1 MLNTA
6 LHTQSCPKCES
17 SFKKITLSNQAFCPH
32 CFTSFFEY
40 FSQSTKTHQTQSY
53 NHQLLSEAIK
63 SEKYELAELLNND
76 LKIPS
81 QEHPYLFTRIE
92 FVRNLDNYKFLNSE
106 NDKSKAAILNEL
118 KSRTPELRD
127 VKDISHK
134 ATSTS
139 QHTYTKTL
147 NEHHINFG
155 YISLCN
161 NTQELESARQENQNR
176 DIQNSFAYHES
187 FGFLGPDT
195 NHLGDG
201 FKLQLGIA
209 LPHLYSDNQIH
220 RISTACSD
228 LGFSLKPMQIKKTSP
243 LIYILENKSSSN
255 TTLKESITTA
265 IQLGYA
271 IKKAET
277 QAQLKSLES
286 NEQQCFKLFS
296 TAFWSLG
303 SFPSINI
310 NEYHSYLEDMICAS
324 AFNYLDKHS
333 PEKLRQL
340 FQSQLPSILL
350 SNDEQSDCDTSK
362 VMNEDFEYFLNT
374 LRS

>member
-1 MLNTA
+1 M
-6 LHTQSCPKCES
+6 E
-17 SFKKITLSNQAFCPH
+17 KKLTELITIFNKDL
-32 CFTSFFEY
+32 EIEE
-40 FSQSTKTHQTQSY
+40 
-53 NHQLLSEAIK
+53 LIK
-63 SEKYELAELLNND
+63 NSVNLPEKIAD
-76 LKIPS
+76 L
-81 QEHPYLFTRIE
+81 EE
-92 FVRNLDNYKFLNSE
+92 
-106 NDKSKAAILNEL
+106 
-118 KSRTPELRD
+118 
-127 VKDISHK
+127 
-134 ATSTS
+134 
-139 QHTYTKTL
+139 
-147 NEHHINFG
+147 
-155 YISLCN
+155 
-161 NTQELESARQENQNR
+161 
-176 DIQNSFAYHES
+176 
-187 FGFLGPDT
+187 
-195 NHLGDG
+195 
-201 FKLQLGIA
+201 
-209 LPHLYSDNQIH
+209 
-220 RISTACSD
+220 RISKVEGLVTEAKEKND
-228 LGFSLKPMQIKKTSP
+228 
-243 LIYILENKSSSN
+243 YIN